1 MADNPA
7 MEPAVTTED
16 QPTVDPKVTESLIG
30 QFENLITAENEL
42 PTSKGEQDAKAQPDA
57 PVDEPTPQDLELEE
71 IDDNSPAEA
80 SEEPLYT
87 VKVHGQDEKVNLAE
101 LQNGYSRQRDYSIKQ
116 NQLADERRSLE
127 AERNKTQTEIE
138 AVKQERDKYATQVKS
153 FLKQDKEENIDWDK
167 AYNEDPI
174 EYVRM
179 RAESDRKKEIR
190 QQAETELKSIETKQQ
205 AETEEKYT
213 QYVTSQS
220 SMLEEKVPEYADPV
234 KGDKLKSGVKNYLNS
249 IGFSDQ
255 ELSMLTDHRTVM
267 VAIEGMKYNQLKK
280 AKLDGKKV
288 NKIPKVTRGGVP
300 TSKQDVSAEQKAS
313 SFKRAKSGKSGD
325 MLDAF
330 MNVIN

>member
-7 MEPAVTTED
+7 METAVQE
-16 QPTVDPKVTESLIG
+16 QPTAEPEVKESLIG

-42 PTSKGEQDAKAQPDA
+42 PTSEGEQEAKAEPEA
-57 PVDEPTPQDLELEE
+57 PSDEPTPQDLELEE

-80 SEEPLYT
+80 SEELYS
-87 VKVHGQDEKVNLAE
+87 VKVNGLEEKVNLNE
-101 LQNGYSRQRDYSIKQ
+101 LLAGYSRQKDYSTKT
-116 NQLADERRSLE
+116 NQLAEERKNLENERS
-127 AERNKTQTEIE
+127 KTQTEIE
-138 AVKQERDKYATQVKS
+138 AVKIERDKYATQLKS
-153 FLKQDKEENIDWDK
+153 FLKQDKEEDIDWDK

-174 EYVRM
+174 EYVRLK
-179 RAESDRKKEIR
+179 AESDRKKEIR
-190 QQAETELKSIETKQQ
+190 QKAENELKSIEAKQK
-205 AETEEKYT
+205 AETEDKYK

-220 SMLEEKVPEYADPV
+220 ALLQEKVPEYADPV
-234 KGDKLKSGVKNYLNS
+234 KGDKLKLGVKNYLNE

-267 VAIEGMKYNQLKK
+267 VAIEGMKYSQLKK

-288 NKIPKVTRGGVP
+288 NKVPKVNKGGVP
-300 TSKQDVSAEQKAS
+300 TSKQDVNVEQRNS
-313 SFKRAKSGKSGD
+313 SLKRAKSGKSQD

>member
-7 MEPAVTTED
+7 METAVQE
-16 QPTVDPKVTESLIG
+16 QPTAEPEVKESLIG

-42 PTSKGEQDAKAQPDA
+42 PTSEGEQEAKAEPEA
-57 PVDEPTPQDLELEE
+57 PSDEPTPQDLELEE

-80 SEEPLYT
+80 SEELYS
-87 VKVHGQDEKVNLAE
+87 VKVNGIEEKVNLNE
-101 LQNGYSRQRDYSIKQ
+101 LLAGYSRQKDYSTKT
-116 NQLADERRSLE
+116 NQLAEERKNLENERS
-127 AERNKTQTEIE
+127 KTQTEIE
-138 AVKQERDKYATQVKS
+138 AVKIERDKYATQLKS
-153 FLKQDKEENIDWDK
+153 FLKQDKEEDIDWDK

-174 EYVRM
+174 EYVRLK
-179 RAESDRKKEIR
+179 AESDRKKEIR
-190 QQAETELKSIETKQQ
+190 QKAENELKSIEAKQK
-205 AETEEKYT
+205 AETEDKYK

-220 SMLEEKVPEYADPV
+220 ALLQEKVPEYADPV
-234 KGDKLKSGVKNYLNS
+234 KGDKLKLGVKNYLNE

-267 VAIEGMKYNQLKK
+267 VAIEGMKYSQLKK

-288 NKIPKVTRGGVP
+288 NKVPKVNKGGVP
-300 TSKQDVSAEQKAS
+300 TSKQDVNVEQRNS
-313 SFKRAKSGKSGD
+313 SLKRAKSGKSQD

>member
-1 MADNPA
+1 MADNP
-7 MEPAVTTED
+7 ETETAVQE
-16 QPTVDPKVTESLIG
+16 QPTAEPEVKESLIG

-42 PTSKGEQDAKAQPDA
+42 PTSEG
-57 PVDEPTPQDLELEE
+57 E

-80 SEEPLYT
+80 SEELYS
-87 VKVHGQDEKVNLAE
+87 VKVNGQEEKVNLNE
-101 LQNGYSRQRDYSIKQ
+101 LLAGYSRQKDYSTKT
-116 NQLADERRSLE
+116 NQLAEERRNLE
-127 AERNKTQTEIE
+127 NERTKTQTEIE
-138 AVKQERDKYATQVKS
+138 AVKQERDKYATQIKS
-153 FLKQDKEENIDWDK
+153 FLKQDKEEDIDWDK

-174 EYVRM
+174 EYVRLK
-179 RAESDRKKEIR
+179 AESDRKKEIR
-190 QQAETELKSIETKQQ
+190 QKAEIELKSIEAKQQ
-205 AETEEKYT
+205 KEKEEQYK

-220 SMLEEKVPEYADPV
+220 ALLEEKVPEYADPV
-234 KGDKLKSGVKNYLNS
+234 KGDKLKLGVKNYLNE

-288 NKIPKVTRGGVP
+288 NKVPKVNKGGVP
-300 TSKQDVSAEQKAS
+300 TSKQDVNVEQRNS
-313 SFKRAKSGKSGD
+313 SLKRAKSGKSQD

>member
-7 MEPAVTTED
+7 METAVQE
-16 QPTVDPKVTESLIG
+16 QPTAEPEVKESLIG

-42 PTSKGEQDAKAQPDA
+42 PTSEGEQEAKAQPDA
-57 PVDEPTPQDLELEE
+57 PSDEPTPQDLELEE

-80 SEEPLYT
+80 SEELYS
-87 VKVHGQDEKVNLAE
+87 VKVNGLEEKVNLNE
-101 LQNGYSRQRDYSIKQ
+101 LLAGYSRQKDYSTKT
-116 NQLADERRSLE
+116 NQLAEERKNLENERS
-127 AERNKTQTEIE
+127 KTQTEIE
-138 AVKQERDKYATQVKS
+138 AVKIERDKYATQLKS
-153 FLKQDKEENIDWDK
+153 FLKQDKEEDIDWDK

-174 EYVRM
+174 EYVRLK
-179 RAESDRKKEIR
+179 AESDRKKEIR
-190 QQAETELKSIETKQQ
+190 QKAENELKSIEAKQK
-205 AETEEKYT
+205 AETEDKYK

-220 SMLEEKVPEYADPV
+220 SMLQEKVPEYADPV
-234 KGDKLKSGVKNYLNS
+234 KGDKLKLGVKNYLNE

-267 VAIEGMKYNQLKK
+267 VAIEGMKYSQLKK

-288 NKIPKVTRGGVP
+288 NKVPKVNKGGVP
-300 TSKQDVSAEQKAS
+300 TSKQDVNVEQRNS
-313 SFKRAKSGKSGD
+313 SLKRAKSGKSQD

>member
-7 MEPAVTTED
+7 METAVQE
-16 QPTVDPKVTESLIG
+16 QPTAEPEVKQNLLGE
-30 QFENLITAENEL
+30 FENLLTAENET
-42 PTSKGEQDAKAQPDA
+42 PASEGEQEAKAKPDA
-57 PVDEPTPQDLELEE
+57 PSDEPTPQDLELEE

-80 SEEPLYT
+80 SEELYS
-87 VKVHGQDEKVNLAE
+87 VKINGLEEKVNLTE
-101 LQNGYSRQRDYSIKQ
+101 LKNGYSRQKDYSTKT
-116 NQLADERRSLE
+116 NLLAEEKKGLD
-127 AERNKTQTEIE
+127 AERSKTQAEME
-138 AVKQERDKYATQVKS
+138 AVKEERDKYATQIQS
-153 FLKQDKEENIDWDK
+153 FLKQDKEEDIDWDK

-179 RAESDRKKEIR
+179 KAESDRKKEIR

-205 AETEEKYT
+205 QEKEEQYK

-220 SMLEEKVPEYADPV
+220 SMLQEKVPEYADPV
-234 KGDKLKSGVKNYLNS
+234 KGDKLKLGVKSYLND

-267 VAIEGMKYNQLKK
+267 VAIEGMKYSQLKK

-288 NKIPKVTRGGVP
+288 NKVPKVNKGGVP
-300 TSKQDVSAEQKAS
+300 TSKQDVSVEQRNS
-313 SFKRAKSGKSGD
+313 SLKRAKSGKSQD

>member
-7 MEPAVTTED
+7 MEPAVQE
-16 QPTVDPKVTESLIG
+16 QPTAEPQVKESLIG

-42 PTSKGEQDAKAQPDA
+42 PASEGEQEAKAQPDA
-57 PVDEPTPQDLELEE
+57 PSDEPTPQDLELEE

-80 SEEPLYT
+80 SEELYS
-87 VKVHGQDEKVNLAE
+87 VKVNGQEEKVNLNE
-101 LQNGYSRQRDYSIKQ
+101 LLAGYSRQKDYSTKTL
-116 NQLADERRSLE
+116 QLAEERKGLD
-127 AERNKTQTEIE
+127 AERTKTKSEME
-138 AVKQERDKYATQVKS
+138 AVKQERDKYATQIQS
-153 FLKQDKEENIDWDK
+153 FLKQDKEEDIDWDK
-167 AYNEDPI
+167 AYKEDPI
-174 EYVRM
+174 EYVRLK
-179 RAESDRKKEIR
+179 AESDRKKEIR
-190 QQAETELKSIETKQQ
+190 QKAETELKSIEAKQQ
-205 AETEEKYT
+205 KEKEEQYK

-220 SMLEEKVPEYADPV
+220 ALLEEKVPEYADPV
-234 KGDKLKSGVKNYLNS
+234 KGDKLKLGVKNYLNE

-288 NKIPKVTRGGVP
+288 NKVPKVNKGGVP
-300 TSKQDVSAEQKAS
+300 TSKQDVSVEQRNS
-313 SFKRAKSGKSGD
+313 SLKRAKSGKSQD

>member
-7 MEPAVTTED
+7 METAVQE
-16 QPTVDPKVTESLIG
+16 QPTAEPEVKESLIG
-30 QFENLITAENEL
+30 QFENLITAENET
-42 PTSKGEQDAKAQPDA
+42 PASEGEQEAKAEPEA
-57 PVDEPTPQDLELEE
+57 PSDEPTPQDLELEE

-80 SEEPLYT
+80 SEELYS
-87 VKVHGQDEKVNLAE
+87 VKVNGQEEKVNLNE
-101 LQNGYSRQRDYSIKQ
+101 LLAGYSRQKDYSTKT
-116 NQLADERRSLE
+116 NQLAEERRNLE
-127 AERNKTQTEIE
+127 NERTKTQTEIE
-138 AVKQERDKYATQVKS
+138 AVKIERDKYATQLKS
-153 FLKQDKEENIDWDK
+153 FLKQDKEEDIDWDK

-174 EYVRM
+174 EYVRLK
-179 RAESDRKKEIR
+179 AESDRKKEIR
-190 QQAETELKSIETKQQ
+190 QKAETELKSIEAKQQ
-205 AETEEKYT
+205 KEKEEQYK

-220 SMLEEKVPEYADPV
+220 ALLEEKVPEYADPV
-234 KGDKLKSGVKNYLNS
+234 KGDKLKLGVKNYLNE

-288 NKIPKVTRGGVP
+288 NKVPKVNKGGVP
-300 TSKQDVSAEQKAS
+300 TSKQDVNVEQRNS
-313 SFKRAKSGKSGD
+313 SLKRAKSGKSQD

>member
-1 MADNPA
+1 
-7 MEPAVTTED
+7 METAVQE
-16 QPTVDPKVTESLIG
+16 QPTAEPQVKESLIG

-42 PTSKGEQDAKAQPDA
+42 PASEGEQEAKAKPDA
-57 PVDEPTPQDLELEE
+57 PSDEPTPQDLELEE

-80 SEEPLYT
+80 SEELYS
-87 VKVHGQDEKVNLAE
+87 VKVNGQDEKVNLNE
-101 LQNGYSRQRDYSIKQ
+101 LLAGYSRQKDYSTKTL
-116 NQLADERRSLE
+116 QLAEERKGLD
-127 AERNKTQTEIE
+127 AERSKTQTEMQ
-138 AVKQERDKYATQVKS
+138 AVKEERDKYATQIKS
-153 FLKQDKEENIDWDK
+153 FLKQDKEEDIDWDR
-167 AYNEDPI
+167 AYKEDPI

-179 RAESDRKKEIR
+179 KAESDRKKEIR

-205 AETEEKYT
+205 KEKEEQYK

-220 SMLEEKVPEYADPV
+220 SLLQEKVPEYADPV
-234 KGDKLKSGVKNYLNS
+234 KGDKLKLGVKSYLNE

-267 VAIEGMKYNQLKK
+267 VAIEGMKYSQLKK

-288 NKIPKVTRGGVP
+288 NKVPKVNKGGVP
-300 TSKQDVSAEQKAS
+300 TSKQDVNVEQRNS
-313 SFKRAKSGKSGD
+313 SLKRATSGKSQD

>member
-7 MEPAVTTED
+7 METAVQE
-16 QPTVDPKVTESLIG
+16 QPTAEPQVKESLIG

-42 PTSKGEQDAKAQPDA
+42 PTSEGEQEAKAKPDA
-57 PVDEPTPQDLELEE
+57 PSDEPTPQDLELEE

-87 VKVHGQDEKVNLAE
+87 VKVHGKDEKVNLAE

-116 NQLADERRSLE
+116 NQLSEERRSLE
-127 AERNKTQTEIE
+127 TERSKTQTEIE
-138 AVKQERDKYATQVKS
+138 AVKQERDKYATQIQS
-153 FLKQDKEENIDWDK
+153 FLKQEKTEDIDWDQL
-167 AYNEDPI
+167 YRDDPI

-179 RAESDRKKEIR
+179 KAESDRKKEIR
-190 QQAETELKSIETKQQ
+190 QKAETELKSIETKQQ
-205 AETEEKYT
+205 QEKEEQYK

-220 SMLEEKVPEYADPV
+220 SMLQEKVPEYADPV
-234 KGDKLKSGVKNYLNS
+234 KGDKLKLGVKSYLND

-267 VAIEGMKYNQLKK
+267 VAIEGMKYSQLKK

-288 NKIPKVTRGGVP
+288 NKIPKVNKGGVP
-300 TSKQDVSAEQKAS
+300 TSKQDVSVEQRNS
-313 SFKRAKSGKSGD
+313 SLKRAKSGKSQD

>member
-7 MEPAVTTED
+7 METAVQE
-16 QPTVDPKVTESLIG
+16 QPTAEPEVKESLIG

-42 PTSKGEQDAKAQPDA
+42 PASEGEQEAKAQPDA
-57 PVDEPTPQDLELEE
+57 PSDEPTPQDLELEE

-80 SEEPLYT
+80 SEELYS
-87 VKVHGQDEKVNLAE
+87 VKVNGIEEKVNLNE
-101 LQNGYSRQRDYSIKQ
+101 LLAGYSRQKDYSTKT
-116 NQLADERRSLE
+116 NQLAEERKNLENERS
-127 AERNKTQTEIE
+127 KTQTEIE
-138 AVKQERDKYATQVKS
+138 AVKIERDKYATQLKS
-153 FLKQDKEENIDWDK
+153 FLKQDKEEDIDWDK

-174 EYVRM
+174 EYVRLK
-179 RAESDRKKEIR
+179 AESDRKKEIR
-190 QQAETELKSIETKQQ
+190 QKAENELKSIEAKQK
-205 AETEEKYT
+205 AETEDKYK

-220 SMLEEKVPEYADPV
+220 ALLQEKVPEYADPV
-234 KGDKLKSGVKNYLNS
+234 KGDKLKLGVKNYLNE

-267 VAIEGMKYNQLKK
+267 VAIEGMKYSQLKK

-288 NKIPKVTRGGVP
+288 NKVPKVNKGGVP
-300 TSKQDVSAEQKAS
+300 TSKQDVNVEQRNS
-313 SFKRAKSGKSGD
+313 SLKRAKSGKSQD